1 MKATKFLLSLTTA
14 AALFSCQLRAQNGHV
29 YTAIS
34 SSVAGFSGDGG
45 HASQAMF
52 HYIYGVATDNAGNI
66 YVGDEQNYRIRKVDA
81 VTGIVTTIA
90 GTGTQ
95 GYSGDGGPATSAD
108 ISGTFT
114 NLHVDDNGNIYF
126 FDGTNYVIRK
136 IDGNTGIITTIGG
149 DGTNVNSGNG
159 GPAINAGFSAVTG
172 FASHNN
178 VLYVNTSTWH
188 MIRKIDMN
196 TGIVSL
202 FAGNGSSNYSG
213 DGGMATSAGLGLSFG
228 IACDPGGNVYTSY
241 SDHHVIRKID
251 VSTGIITTVCGTGQA
266 NMAVDGIPAITASLN
281 IPWGIKFDRNGN
293 LVIAD
298 CQNGRIRRIN
308 MTTGIINNIA
318 GMGTYQGS
326 TTQAHPALTAR
337 VDPRYLCIDKF
348 NNIYFTESA
357 NAVEKVSAEA
367 PQVNIASDSFF
378 INVFHQCGHTEFV
391 AVMPGMTN
399 PNFSIKT
406 FYGDGQDD
414 TRPFVQRF
422 GENSG
427 VFEHSYAIS
436 GSYPVKHVLYNSS
449 NNAIDSIQYNLAYS
463 LCRSISANLFLDGNS
478 DCTFDANTES
488 PLAQPSLVAVD
499 SNNVAVDTI
508 SVTGRFIYNSF
519 GNVGDVYKFTVIDLP
534 VGLQASCLGGIF
546 TDTIQTG
553 IYTGSH
559 DMGVACG
566 TGSAFDLS
574 VNGFFAGTGISADA
588 DIIVQ
593 NSYCNAQ
600 TATVSMTFSPK
611 YQYVSA
617 FPAPTS
623 QVGNVVT
630 WTLAPGDFS
639 DYMAHLHVSFINANS
654 QIVMPGDTVHTT
666 FTVSPTTG
674 DIDPANN
681 TVVRVDTVTG
691 PYDPN
696 AVYVSPEGCITPGT
710 NLEYTVTFENMGNDT
725 AHNIYV
731 LDTLNSHVD
740 LASLQFVTSSH
751 PVSMTKLSSN
761 GLNIIRFDFVGINL
775 PDSSHHDL
783 CHGRV
788 VYTINSSSTM
798 GLSDVVE
805 NKAGIYFDYM
815 PAVLTNVAQSEICQP
830 QFVSSVKVG
839 GSVSLYPNPANN
851 ELTIRGDKSVTS
863 CTVLNQAGQV
873 LLRRDVK
880 DGSATLN
887 VKHLPAG
894 MYFVNVVGASGSE
907 VLKFIK
913 L

>member
-14 AALFSCQLRAQNGHV
+14 AALFSGQLRAQNGHV

-45 HASQAMF
+45 HASQASTN
-52 HYIYGVATDNAGNI
+52 YIYGIARDNAGNI
-66 YVGDEQNYRIRKVDA
+66 YIGDENNYRIRRIDA
-81 VTGIVTTIA
+81 VTGIITTIA
-90 GTGTQ
+90 GNGTQ
-95 GYSGDGGPATSAD
+95 GYSGDGGPAVNAE
-108 ISGTFT
+108 ISGSFIGMCFDAND
-114 NLHVDDNGNIYF
+114 NLYF
-126 FDGTNYVIRK
+126 YDPVHYVIRK
-136 IDGNTGIITTIGG
+136 IDGSTGIITTYAGTGNNYDAGNGGLAANASIGAPVQGLAVANNKLLILTNCRLRKVDLATDTITHVTGNGSSGYTGDGGLATSATIGYSFGVTGDAQGNVYIADNSNHVIRKVDAGTGIITTI
-149 DGTNVNSGNG
+149 
-159 GPAINAGFSAVTG
+159 
-172 FASHNN
+172 
-178 VLYVNTSTWH
+178 
-188 MIRKIDMN
+188 
-196 TGIVSL
+196 
-202 FAGNGSSNYSG
+202 
-213 DGGMATSAGLGLSFG
+213 
-228 IACDPGGNVYTSY
+228 
-241 SDHHVIRKID
+241 
-251 VSTGIITTVCGTGQA
+251 CGTGQA
-266 NMAVDGIPAITASLN
+266 NFAVDGVPAVTAALN
-281 IPWGIKFDRNGN
+281 QPFDIDFDRDGN
-293 LVIAD
+293 LLIAD
-298 CQNGRIRRIN
+298 FGNGRIRRIN

-337 VDPRYLCIDKF
+337 VDPRYLCTDNF

-357 NAVEKVSAEA
+357 NAVEKLSAQA

-788 VYTINSSSTM
+788 VYTINSSSIM